1 MKKAELASMIDH
13 TILKATATEEDVKRL
28 CAEARAHNFAS
39 VCVNPVHVPLVKEE
53 LEGSGVLTCCVVGFP
68 LGANAT
74 ELKAAEAEFAVSQ
87 GAEELDMVI
96 NVGALK
102 AGNVEKVRRDIAAV
116 VDAAAGRTVKVII
129 ETCYLTEEEKVSACT
144 AAMEAKAHFVKTST
158 GFGSGGAAVEDIRLM
173 RRTVGDTMKVKASG
187 GIRSYQDAVAMAQA
201 GADRIGAS
209 SGIAILAEAELEAE

>member
-1 MKKAELASMIDH
+1 MEKAKLAKMIDH
-13 TILKATATEEDVKRL
+13 TILKATATEDDVKRL
-28 CAEARAHNFAS
+28 CAEARAESFAS
-39 VCVNPVHVPLVKEE
+39 VCVNPLHVPLVAKE

-68 LGANAT
+68 LGANAS
-74 ELKAAEAEFAVSQ
+74 EVKAAESEFAVSQ

-102 AGNVEKVRRDIAAV
+102 AGDHDRVLRDIAAV

-129 ETCYLTEEEKVSACT
+129 ETCYLNEEEKRQACR

-158 GFGSGGAAVEDIRLM
+158 GFGSGGATVEDIRLM
-173 RRTVGDTMKVKASG
+173 RETVGDTMKVKASG
-187 GIRSYQDAVAMAQA
+187 GVRSYADAIAMIEA

-209 SGIAILAEAELEAE
+209 SGIAILAEAE